1 MAELKLHDRP
11 WELTIE
17 EREGEGEGERCGW
30 GHAIGGRG
38 LKEEA
43 SWEGAVGAGDCSWHL
58 PIRSCVLREVEEK
71 EEREKKK
78 KRKEKRKKRKKCEK
92 ILKLEIF

>member
-38 LKEEA
+38 AEGGGIMGRGCGRWGLLVA
-43 SWEGAVGAGDCSWHL
+43 SPYS
-58 PIRSCVLREVEEK
+58 VL
-71 EEREKKK
+71 
-78 KRKEKRKKRKKCEK
+78 C
-92 ILKLEIF
+92 FA